1 MTKVLFTFPLNP
13 IEKTSGAQTR
23 VITLLKYFKERGM
36 EVDFFSLTD
45 YWGVTSDENIKAFRE
60 SGQVRNAWF
69 YPRKPAKKN
78 FFQYLFSYKLPK
90 LLHNVKGAIP
100 NHVSPYLQEKFN
112 KILEQH
118 QYDFIIVS
126 YAYWADL
133 IKDNPRTGN
142 AVTIADT
149 HDLLSA
155 QHQHDKGVNRGIAL
169 GDELKRLSRFDQVW
183 LCSPEE
189 NYFFS
194 QFLKNQVK
202 YIPTMVEEP
211 ADIKRDVP
219 KKYDMI
225 YVASHNPHNLAAAD
239 WFFKQVF
246 PLIPEHV
253 NLCVVGSISRF
264 IPGTYKNVTLVPFAE
279 DLSEY
284 YLQSKVVICPML
296 SGTGVKIK
304 VVEAMLYGL
313 PVVCN
318 ERGMDG
324 LPDKSNC
331 GCLVTQDPKEF
342 AGYILKLLE
351 DKAFHAQQSEL
362 SAASFRNNFAAAN
375 VYKKLDKALNYSPK
389 H

>member
-1 MTKVLFTFPLNP
+1 MSKVLFTFPLNP

-23 VITLLKYFKERGM
+23 VITLLQYFKERGM

-45 YWGVTSDENIKAFRE
+45 YWGVTSAENIKAFKE

-78 FFQYLFSYKLPK
+78 FLQYFFSYKIPK
-90 LLHNVKGAIP
+90 LLHRVKGAIP

-112 KILEQH
+112 NILEQY
-118 QYDFIIVS
+118 QYDYIIVS

-133 IKDNPRTGN
+133 IKDNPRIGN

-149 HDLLSA
+149 HDLLAA
-155 QHQHDKGVNRGIAL
+155 QHQHDKGVERGIAL

-211 ADIKRDVP
+211 ANIKKDVP
-219 KKYDMI
+219 VKYDLI

-246 PLIPEHV
+246 PLIPDHV
-253 NLCVVGSISRF
+253 TLCVVGSICRF
-264 IPGTYKNVTLVPFAE
+264 IPGGHKNITLVPFAE

-284 YLQSKVVICPML
+284 YLASKVVICPML

-304 VVEAMLYGL
+304 VVEAMLFGL

-324 LPDKSNC
+324 LPDKNNC
-331 GCLVTQDPKEF
+331 GCLVTQDPREF

-351 DKAFHAQQSEL
+351 DKAFHATQSEL

-375 VYKKLDKALNYSPK
+375 VYKKLDKALNYTSAN
-389 H
+389 

>member
-1 MTKVLFTFPLNP
+1 MAKVLFSFPLNP
-13 IEKTSGAQTR
+13 IEKISGSQTR

-45 YWGVTSDENIKAFRE
+45 FWGITPPENIKAFRE
-60 SGQVRNAWF
+60 SGLVRNAWF
-69 YPRKPAKKN
+69 YPRKPNKKN

-90 LLHNVKGAIP
+90 LLFSVKGAIP
-100 NHVSPYLQEKFN
+100 NHVSPYLQKKFN
-112 KILEQH
+112 AVLESN
-118 QYDFIIVS
+118 QYDYIIIS

-133 IKDNPRTGN
+133 IKNNPRIGN

-149 HDLLSA
+149 HDLLAS
-155 QHQHDKGVNRGIAL
+155 QHQHDKGVLKGIAI
-169 GDELKRLSRFDQVW
+169 GDELNRLAKFDQVW

-194 QFLKNQVK
+194 QFLKNELK

-211 ADIKRDVP
+211 ANLKKDLP
-219 KKYDMI
+219 KKFDLI
-225 YVASHNPHNLAAAD
+225 YVASHNPHNLVAVD
-239 WFFKQVF
+239 WFFKKVF
-246 PLIPEHV
+246 PLVPEQV
-253 NLCVVGSISRF
+253 NLCVVGSIGKH
-264 IPGTYKNVTLVPFAE
+264 IPGTFKNITFVPFAE

-318 ERGMDG
+318 ERGLDG
-324 LPDKSNC
+324 LPEKNNN
-331 GCLVTQDPKEF
+331 GCLVTEDPKEF
-342 AGYILKLLE
+342 AEHIMQLLNDE
-351 DKAFHAQQSEL
+351 ALHAQQSAL
-362 SAASFRNNFAAAN
+362 SASSFKKNFTAAN
-375 VYKKLDKALNYSPK
+375 VYKKLDAALKSSN
-389 H
+389 